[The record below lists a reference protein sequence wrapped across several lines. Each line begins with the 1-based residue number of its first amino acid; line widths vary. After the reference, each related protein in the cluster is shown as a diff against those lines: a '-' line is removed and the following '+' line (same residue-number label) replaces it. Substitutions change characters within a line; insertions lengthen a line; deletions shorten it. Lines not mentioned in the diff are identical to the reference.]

1 MLFIFGLLK
10 TLISVAWLLFTIA
23 VLVTVWRDKTA
34 TTGSKV
40 LWTLAVLF
48 FPIVGPIAYLF
59 FGKKGQIDQVTV

>member
-1 MLFIFGLLK
+1 
-10 TLISVAWLLFTIA
+10 
-23 VLVTVWRDKTA
+23 A

-59 FGKKGQIDQVTV
+59 FGKKGQKDQVIV